1 MMITVIADAI
11 CAFVVSAEA
20 ARRYNRAITAKDALD
35 TANDAEP
42 GELRR
47 CESRM
52 EHNRAQGIVEL
63 TQL

>member
-1 MMITVIADAI
+1 M
-11 CAFVVSAEA
+11 AFVVSAEA